1 MTVQFGIPLCEFAK
15 GRSQVEVAEILG
27 VTQGAISQMI
37 LSGRD
42 VRVVHGSDGRP
53 EGFEIRRIGSR
64 RKKTAA

>member
-1 MTVQFGIPLCEFAK
+1 MTVQFGIPLSEFAK
-15 GRSQVEVAEILG
+15 GKSQVEVAEILG

-42 VRVVHGSDGRP
+42 IRVINDVDGRP

-64 RKKTAA
+64 RKKAAA